1 MNLIIYVYQFR
12 DVYFGRHLARS
23 DNTIFLADYINFYNT
38 IHALLISI
46 KQFNL
51 VQLHFY
57 SLMMTLNCKIL
68 TVIKGN
74 NSESP
79 ITILSSDCK
88 CNWSKFA
95 FIHIMQLTQMCADVG
110 LY

>member
-46 KQFNL
+46 KQHNSQTQFM
-51 VQLHFY
+51 FY
-57 SLMMTLNCKIL
+57 SSQSNNLIL
-68 TVIKGN
+68 FNYTF
-74 NSESP
+74 
-79 ITILSSDCK
+79 T
-88 CNWSKFA
+88 A
-95 FIHIMQLTQMCADVG
+95 
-110 LY
+110 